1 MSANVNHQTSD
12 GKTCLMAAII
22 GGHIETVAFLL
33 TLPGINVNAK
43 DNEGR
48 TALMY
53 AAILGYANIVKLL
66 RKRNDL
72 DVNLQDLHGKTA
84 LMHAVNGA
92 NGMNCELIRTIQA
105 KAKAERR
112 WGNRKRHRNE
122 Q

>member
-12 GKTCLMAAII
+12 GKTCLMVAII

-33 TLPGINVNAK
+33 TLPSINVNAK

-53 AAILGYANIVKLL
+53 AAILGYANIVKLIQ
-66 RKRNDL
+66 KRNDL
-72 DVNLQDLHGKTA
+72 DVNLTDLHGQTA
-84 LMHAVNGA
+84 LHHAIRSAAGL
-92 NGMNCELIRTIQA
+92 NCELIRTIQA
-105 KAKAERR
+105 TAERR
-112 WGNRKRHRNE
+112 RGNQKRHRNE